1 MAMTMPANQHRL
13 RPPASADRAAPEPDT
28 RTCIISCR
36 IGPGDRQAVLDLF
49 ARSSPETRRDRFH
62 HALSVFPQFYL
73 DQILGGSQLAVAAR
87 DTCHEE
93 SREKVFG
100 LASAAPIADGTAE
113 FAVWV
118 EDAWQG
124 RGVGGLL
131 IREILRLLADHGVS
145 MAIGIIEPGNLAIRR
160 LVSRIAP
167 DATTRIE
174 DGMIVV
180 SVPLAKLTAWPV
192 AGS

>member
-1 MAMTMPANQHRL
+1 MAMTLPANQQTSRL
-13 RPPASADRAAPEPDT
+13 PAPDPAAPDA

-73 DQILGGSQLAVAAR
+73 DQILDGSQLAVAAR

-93 SREKVFG
+93 SRKKVFG
-100 LASAAPIADGTAE
+100 LASAAPIARGTAE

-131 IREILRLLADHGVS
+131 VREILRLLADHGISTAV
-145 MAIGIIEPGNLAIRR
+145 GITEPGNPGIRR

-167 DATTRIE
+167 DAATRIE

-180 SVPLAKLTAWPV
+180 SVPLANLATGPV
-192 AGS
+192 GGS